1 MNCLNRKISKRMAFQ
16 TLYEPSSSALRNL
29 LSNVNMTRIMTTIV
43 GLGENT
49 EKIGGDTAAVV
60 VQVKKDAVN
69 AHLASISVPE
79 VTIGATVD
87 YLDQNAIKSQEIIE
101 AKAKNARMM
110 IPITREASIGE
121 SAAACGPLAATEV
134 MYN

>member
-69 AHLASISVPE
+69 AHLASISVTE
-79 VTIGATVD
+79 ATIGAMVD